1 MNPVH
6 SLRDRSIAIAGA
18 GVSGLAAAHRLRKW
32 GAKVTI
38 FEKSDVV
45 GGRTRSLR
53 SDGFTIDLGALM
65 MMPTYKNVI
74 ALAHELGIEK
84 HLIATR
90 PVISIVRERRHHELD
105 MRRQIRSALSMKLIS
120 VPSAFK
126 LLKLLPVIARHWST
140 FHYENMGELASLDDE
155 TVHDFCQRELNE
167 EIETWIA
174 SPLIRAGSLTG
185 TREAPIGDWLWQAVG
200 FRYPT
205 VLQWDQGM
213 DFFAQSLAK
222 GQLVRLGAMV
232 TSVRDDDGRA
242 VVQVREGAVLRE
254 ETFDACLLAMPTTVS
269 RCIAPSM
276 SLPQSEFFDN
286 LHGVPM
292 ISLHLGLR
300 AQPASKAS
308 MILIP
313 EQESADIMMILLD
326 HNKVD
331 GRTPPGKGICT
342 IWSTKEWTRANTDS
356 SDERVTID
364 LCRLAEPFVGKVRPL
379 IEFSHIERRDF
390 VVHRLILA
398 FLLGCE
404 TTWQPVTLINRF
416 SSPETSALREL
427 KAQ

>member
-1 MNPVH
+1 
-6 SLRDRSIAIAGA
+6 
-18 GVSGLAAAHRLRKW
+18 
-32 GAKVTI
+32 
-38 FEKSDVV
+38 
-45 GGRTRSLR
+45 
-53 SDGFTIDLGALM
+53 
-65 MMPTYKNVI
+65 
-74 ALAHELGIEK
+74 
-84 HLIATR
+84 
-90 PVISIVRERRHHELD
+90 
-105 MRRQIRSALSMKLIS
+105 
-120 VPSAFK
+120 
-126 LLKLLPVIARHWST
+126 
-140 FHYENMGELASLDDE
+140 
-155 TVHDFCQRELNE
+155 
-167 EIETWIA
+167 
-174 SPLIRAGSLTG
+174 
-185 TREAPIGDWLWQAVG
+185 
-200 FRYPT
+200 
-205 VLQWDQGM
+205 
-213 DFFAQSLAK
+213 
-222 GQLVRLGAMV
+222 MV

-390 VVHRLILA
+390 VVAQTYPGFFTRLRDYMATRDFNQPIFFAGDFSAEGIEGAVTCGLDVAGKDGGLKGAGHALA
-398 FLLGCE
+398 LSG
-404 TTWQPVTLINRF
+404 PAKAHAVGH
-416 SSPETSALREL
+416 PETAIGNEDLLEI
-427 KAQ
+427 